1 MAIPDVT
8 PNTQQFTAY
17 AGIGNRMAQVDAN
30 GNLSATQTIITGKL
44 ADATMITRL
53 TTESNWNNL
62 GVYTGTAITGTYEGM
77 YYLGTYF
84 FYYAYAD
91 NSWYRMS
98 IMQNTFSI
106 SLTDSNEGEGAG
118 SYFDL
123 VSGKS
128 GRGSIICGDNV
139 GFAEFT
145 FTTAG
150 VVTLLMV
157 SDNVFT
163 SLQTGTNHIVIKDNG
178 TNVRITN
185 ELGSTTTFTI
195 EIKYTN

>member
-1 MAIPDVT
+1 MIKKYVSLQQTLALYTYQASTVGDV
-8 PNTQQFTAY
+8 
-17 AGIGNRMAQVDAN
+17 IGD
-30 GNLSATQTIITGKL
+30 
-44 ADATMITRL
+44 TR
-53 TTESNWNNL
+53 TSNQSGW
-62 GVYTGTAITGTYEGM
+62 
-77 YYLGTYF
+77 YYLETCTVANAAKGAGTWVITK
-84 FYYAYAD
+84 A
-91 NSWYRMS
+91 ML
-98 IMQNTFSI
+98 TK

-118 SYFDL
+118 TYVDL